1 MNKPMSIATQAKMIG
16 CIRNNFDISLSVV
29 AELLGVERKDVAD
42 VFYKQKLSG
51 LDTEKLVFLFIQ
63 SKRFARM
70 NYIRPDY
77 MFTRPVLPD
86 HRVWSLLKDGKEI
99 PSVVLQYLK
108 TLDTM
113 EAEARA
119 RGLGGKPFRSI
130 RDAIDDISTPLY
142 TN

>member
-1 MNKPMSIATQAKMIG
+1 MSKPMSIATQAKMIG

-29 AELLGVERKDVAD
+29 AELLGVERRDVAD
-42 VFYKQKLSG
+42 VFYKQKPSG
-51 LDTEKLVFLFIQ
+51 LATKKLLFLFIQ
-63 SKRFARM
+63 SKRFAKM
-70 NYIRPDY
+70 NYVRPDY
-77 MFTRPVLPD
+77 MFTRPVLPNL
-86 HRVWSLLKDGKEI
+86 RVWSLLKEGKEI

-119 RGLGGKPFRSI
+119 RGQGGKPFRSI
-130 RDAIDDISTPLY
+130 RDAIDDISTPLC